1 MVTRPDEAAAQNV
14 DQWHK
19 LKEEGNKLF
28 KDGSHL
34 KAAAAYTTAI
44 KVRQTQS
51 PLCMQLNT
59 EGHRTMRIVSPRPE
73 IVHICRTF
81 LAQMKIWQFSTG
93 AAHTVR
99 SHHGCMLL

>member
-1 MVTRPDEAAAQNV
+1 MVTRPDEAGDAQSV

-44 KVRQTQS
+44 KVRHIQGP
-51 PLCMQLNT
+51 PLDAAEYKGNIQLC
-59 EGHRTMRIVSPRPE
+59 E
-73 IVHICRTF
+73 
-81 LAQMKIWQFSTG
+81 
-93 AAHTVR
+93 
-99 SHHGCMLL
+99 

>member
-44 KVRQTQS
+44 KVRQIQS

-59 EGHRTMRIVSPRPE
+59 GGPSNDANSQP
-73 IVHICRTF
+73 
-81 LAQMKIWQFSTG
+81 S
-93 AAHTVR
+93 
-99 SHHGCMLL
+99 S